1 MDILIKRNYRTTE
14 VIDGQLFIDG
24 SFRLC
29 DTSEN
34 ATTALPAGQYR
45 VSIIK
50 CKQHARKMPVILLH
64 KDVVPSCDKCYSLDF
79 VNNNTKMPVF
89 CPQIC
94 MGNGVNNRTDG
105 AIVVGKRI
113 APGCLKHSKETFTTI
128 YERIRKSAER
138 GHDLTL
144 TIEEDYP
151 IAPKEPTNFEIGS
164 MILAQMGGKDI
175 AAKHD
180 SETKDLNNGR
190 NLD

>member
-1 MDILIKRNYRTTE
+1 MNILIKRTHKTTE
-14 VIDGQLFIDG
+14 AIDGQLFIDG
-24 SFRLC
+24 SARLC

-50 CKQHARKMPVILLH
+50 CKQHARKMPIILLH
-64 KDVVPSCDKCYSLDF
+64 KDVVPSCDKCHSQNLDF

-94 MGNGVNNRTDG
+94 MGNGVKNRTDG
-105 AIVVGKRI
+105 AIIVGMRI
-113 APGCLKHSKETFTTI
+113 ATGCLKHPKEAFTNI
-128 YERIRKSAER
+128 YDRIRKSVER

-151 IAPKEPTNFEIGS
+151 IARKEPTNFEIGT
-164 MILAQMGGKDI
+164 MILAQMGGRDI
-175 AAKHD
+175 ASNHKEQ
-180 SETKDLNNGR
+180 SSNFSK
-190 NLD
+190 

>member
-1 MDILIKRNYRTTE
+1 MDILIKRTYKTTG

-113 APGCLKHSKETFTTI
+113 APGCPKHPREAFTTI
-128 YERIRKSAER
+128 YDRIRKSVER

-151 IAPKEPTNFEIGS
+151 IARKEPTNFETGI
-164 MILAQMGGKDI
+164 MILAQMGGRDI
-175 AAKHD
+175 AAKRD
-180 SETKDLNNGR
+180 SGTKDLNNVR